1 MQTIDCPTKTIE
13 ESSPQEPTEVRT
25 RTSFA
30 GRCLDIALVVA
41 LFGPLALIGL
51 LMLLGLG
58 FALAVCVVFAVVFV
72 ITTVEDAT
80 WMWQRRIGRENQ
92 WDLD

>member
-1 MQTIDCPTKTIE
+1 MQAIE
-13 ESSPQEPTEVRT
+13 SPAETVERSSPELPQVRT
-25 RTSFA
+25 RISFS

-41 LFGPLALIGL
+41 LVGPPALIGL

-58 FALAVCVVFAVVFV
+58 FASAVCLVFAVVFV
-72 ITTVEDAT
+72 ITTAEDVM
-80 WMWQRRIGRENQ
+80 WMRQRRMDREAQ